1 MARLWPA
8 KKEPSRGS
16 PRIPVVNTVGCGD
29 SMVAGFAVA
38 MARRKGPE
46 EMLRLATAVSNANA
60 LTMQTGHFEREDL
73 DQVLLMTAVKKIK

>member
-1 MARLWPA
+1 M
-8 KKEPSRGS
+8 
-16 PRIPVVNTVGCGD
+16 NTVGCGD

-60 LTMQTGHFEREDL
+60 LTMQTGYFEREDL